1 MFCFTDLTRSEEDKY
16 LIGWVYLGIFGS
28 MVGSNILVMVSLA
41 LRDAFKILKRKIF
54 ICRRDR
60 ILKKIQERKQKWD
73 VAERRAKADAKAL
86 KIAINKIRLE
96 DAKEERERQEKEER
110 EMREKQQ
117 ARAITR
123 QSLE

>member
-1 MFCFTDLTRSEEDKY
+1 M
-16 LIGWVYLGIFGS
+16 
-28 MVGSNILVMVSLA
+28 
-41 LRDAFKILKRKIF
+41 
-54 ICRRDR
+54 
-60 ILKKIQERKQKWD
+60 KKIQERKQKWD